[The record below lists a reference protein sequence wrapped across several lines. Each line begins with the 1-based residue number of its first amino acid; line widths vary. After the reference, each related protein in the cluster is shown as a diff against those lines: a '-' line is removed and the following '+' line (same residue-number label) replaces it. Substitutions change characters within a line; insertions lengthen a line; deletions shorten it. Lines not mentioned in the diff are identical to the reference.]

1 MYCSLIK
8 KVNISKNE
16 KLTKVSTNKE
26 TNYIAIGGTNGFVQ
40 IVDLD
45 VSSETVY
52 DEGKDVTE
60 ETKETPKPSRFGI
73 GVRNA
78 INKLKAKFNSS
89 SEKDR

>member
-16 KLTKVSTNKE
+16 KLIKISTNKE

-45 VSSETVY
+45 VSSESKNQK
-52 DEGKDVTE
+52 GGLGF
-60 ETKETPKPSRFGI
+60 SQ
-73 GVRNA
+73 
-78 INKLKAKFNSS
+78 
-89 SEKDR
+89 